1 METMDANSYHG
12 LFGDAGASL
21 TDSEWVAHANRHL
34 TPNLSALNT
43 RFLEGSRSERW
54 LRMSYEPGPSARNFV
69 GLSGGTI
76 AEMLD
81 QTATYCGSFVTG
93 LPCPTLSMTVS
104 ILRPATTKA
113 LVAIGRILKL
123 TRATATLGAD
133 LEDESGRQIATVTVV
148 SQLITDLSRLR

>member
-1 METMDANSYHG
+1 MATTDASGYHG

-21 TDSEWVAHANRHL
+21 TESEWVDHANRNL
-34 TPNLSALNT
+34 TPNLCALNA
-43 RFLEGSRSERW
+43 RYLDGSREKRW
-54 LRMSYEPGPSARNFV
+54 LRMSYEPGPGAMNFTQ
-69 GLSGGTI
+69 LSGGTI

-104 ILRPATTKA
+104 ILRPATTKSF
-113 LVAIGRILKL
+113 VATGRVLKL
-123 TRATATLGAD
+123 TRATATLDAD
-133 LEDESGRQIATVTVV
+133 LEDESGRHIATIVVV

>member
-1 METMDANSYHG
+1 METVDANGYHG
-12 LFGDAGASL
+12 LFGAAGTSL

-43 RFLEGSRSERW
+43 RFLDGSREDRW
-54 LRMSYEPGPSARNFV
+54 LRMSYEPGPAAMNFV

-93 LPCPTLSMTVS
+93 LPCPTLSMTVF

-113 LVAIGRILKL
+113 LVATGRVLKL
-123 TRATATLGAD
+123 TCATATLGAE
-133 LEDESGRQIATVTVV
+133 LEDESGRQVATVTVV
-148 SQLITDLSRLR
+148 SQLIADLSRLR